1 MAIAVLGE
9 WRSLFHASWTKIS
22 FKPKQSPKWLYMM
35 LFGRPYCVAARTQI
49 YAVPHHKFLNN
60 IPEDWSQKN
69 GFCTKNTF
77 LIFLN

>member
-1 MAIAVLGE
+1 MAIPVLGE

-22 FKPKQSPKWLYMM
+22 FKSKQSPKWLYMM

-60 IPEDWSQKN
+60 IPENRSQKD
-69 GFCTKNTF
+69 GFCIKKYFFN
-77 LIFLN
+77 LS